1 MKYVFVAQHKKTWP
15 VDLMC
20 QLLGITRS
28 GYYGYQRRGGSEI
41 DHYHEELLEAV
52 EDIAEASDDSYGSRR
67 MKEALNVLSYP
78 VSRENAYSRRSLPP
92 IPRECCH

>member
-28 GYYGYQRRGGSEI
+28 GYYGYQRRGGSGI
-41 DHYHEELLEAV
+41 DHYHEELMEAV
-52 EDIAEASDDSYGSRR
+52 EDIPGTALQEGIQWVSKQESAPRFPR
-67 MKEALNVLSYP
+67 MIMMTGTA
-78 VSRENAYSRRSLPP
+78 RIAR
-92 IPRECCH
+92 PR